1 MDSFYGPTQPTEP
14 RPVIE
19 DEVVVIVPW
28 PSAPSASPPPPSP
41 PPPPPSCIDRFL
53 NLRKECGTALIPGLP
68 TVVTVYNGN
77 SSGNSSSTDDN
88 MLRDIL
94 NSNEVRQCCASLKAI
109 NDAKCFCERRL
120 VRVFGQYHDVANYI
134 PYFDQLSDAVRNAL
148 PFACGFFVRGGEDCA
163 ELEPDHGWDGAWS
176 NVHNNGTMHPDDD
189 EEEDELELVLDASQN
204 ITLPVVINDDDMDIP
219 LVEKFDGADAHSYM
233 NFTHHDVFMDSY
245 NNEFF
250 SYDPVHHLLC
260 AKYNGTGH
268 GGDDETAVSI
278 VNKGRKSILSS
289 RIRVDDDFPITH
301 MKVSV
306 NMTASKAPLTIKLV
320 GGRGD
325 DATSV
330 TLWTS
335 RRLMRPLVL
344 RNTSFAD
351 VDGHTDHFY
360 DITDSRK
367 VENTPGT
374 VFVLPR
380 AFKMLSRVLRK
391 FSVSNKT
398 IQSRQ
403 HLGKFHHGDG
413 DFDDLV
419 AGHGGSRGTWRLVI
433 ESVEGKKQ
441 WKKKQ
446 KMMTERSRKH
456 GGRPINLD
464 VSNLASDVLHDWDLE
479 LCHSF

>member
-1 MDSFYGPTQPTEP
+1 MVE
-14 RPVIE
+14 
-19 DEVVVIVPW
+19 
-28 PSAPSASPPPPSP
+28 
-41 PPPPPSCIDRFL
+41 
-53 NLRKECGTALIPGLP
+53 
-68 TVVTVYNGN
+68 
-77 SSGNSSSTDDN
+77 
-88 MLRDIL
+88 
-94 NSNEVRQCCASLKAI
+94 
-109 NDAKCFCERRL
+109 
-120 VRVFGQYHDVANYI
+120 
-134 PYFDQLSDAVRNAL
+134 
-148 PFACGFFVRGGEDCA
+148 
-163 ELEPDHGWDGAWS
+163 
-176 NVHNNGTMHPDDD
+176 
-189 EEEDELELVLDASQN
+189 ELVLDALPPQN
-204 ITLPVVINDDDMDIP
+204 IITLPDELITETQDDDDMDIP
-219 LVEKFDGADAHSYM
+219 LVEKFDGDDAHSHMDSVY
-233 NFTHHDVFMDSY
+233 DDLFMDSY
-245 NNEFF
+245 TNEFF
-250 SYDPVHHLLC
+250 TYDPVHNLLC
-260 AKYNGTGH
+260 AKYNGTG
-268 GGDDETAVSI
+268 GGDDNSSVSI
-278 VNKGRKSILSS
+278 VNKGRKSILTS
-289 RIRVDDDFPITH
+289 RIRVDDNFPITH

-306 NMTASKAPLTIKLV
+306 NITASKSPLTVKLV

-335 RRLMRPLVL
+335 RRLTKPLVL

-403 HLGKFHHGDG
+403 AMGKLHYHGDG
-413 DFDDLV
+413 DYNDLV
-419 AGHGGSRGTWRLVI
+419 AGHGGSQGMWRLVI

-446 KMMTERSRKH
+446 KMMAERMRKH
-456 GGRPINLD
+456 GGGHERGRPINLD
-464 VSNLASDVLHDWDLE
+464 VTGLAMDVLQDWELE